1 MVSLVCISGVA
12 EKKPVVQRKS
22 DVDEG
27 RTLFVRSVS
36 HSLWAVKR
44 AAHSSLSDVSV
55 SVIYRTSV
63 LDTWMKV
70 LSLY

>member
-1 MVSLVCISGVA
+1 MVFCISGVA
-12 EKKPVVQRKS
+12 EKKPVVPRKS

-44 AAHSSLSDVSV
+44 AAHSLLSDASLS
-55 SVIYRTSV
+55 
-63 LDTWMKV
+63 L
-70 LSLY
+70 